1 MNRTIILLAGGQ
13 SSRMGTNKALLPIE
27 GETVISRIAKE
38 AGRIGGELLL
48 VTNEPEVYE
57 FLHLPHVRDLRAG
70 MGPLA
75 GLEAGL
81 TASATEHNLLIACDL
96 PFFKAGT
103 GERLLRYLDQY
114 ELAVPRT
121 KGRLHP
127 LCAAYHKSLL
137 PHVQYALDAGQR
149 RMDSLLDAA
158 RAKIVEEENPRCF
171 FNMNTMQDYEWMKRI
186 HKGEGHEISA
196 D

>member
-1 MNRTIILLAGGQ
+1 M
-13 SSRMGTNKALLPIE
+13 
-27 GETVISRIAKE
+27 
-38 AGRIGGELLL
+38 
-48 VTNEPEVYE
+48 
-57 FLHLPHVRDLRAG
+57 
-70 MGPLA
+70 
-75 GLEAGL
+75 

-121 KGRLHP
+121 EGRLHP